1 MVKITVKVSNEN
13 GVVIYEQEFD
23 EGAVLKMPEKV
34 WKCRRHGETV
44 LLHPGANQLVTVSRT
59 ELPDRKKGKK
69 KNANLQAVPETPEKH
84 RPSGCGVSNR
94 ALECMGCSQ
103 KLGLIIPG
111 HCYYLEGTAALK
123 R

>member
-23 EGAVLKMPEKV
+23 EGAVLQMPEKV

-44 LLHPGANQLVTVSRT
+44 YLQPGANQMLIVSRIV
-59 ELPDRKKGKK
+59 LPDRKKGMKK
-69 KNANLQAVPETPEKH
+69 ST
-84 RPSGCGVSNR
+84 
-94 ALECMGCSQ
+94 
-103 KLGLIIPG
+103 
-111 HCYYLEGTAALK
+111 K